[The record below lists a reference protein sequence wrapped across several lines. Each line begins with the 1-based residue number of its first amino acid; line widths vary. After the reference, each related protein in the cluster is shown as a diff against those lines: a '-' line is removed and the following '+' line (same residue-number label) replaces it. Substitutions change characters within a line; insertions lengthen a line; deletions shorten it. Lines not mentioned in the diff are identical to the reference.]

1 LLSPCGHSL
10 CAQCA
15 NVIKNGPRKA
25 ICCECRQ
32 PIMTLILNVTV
43 LRIIEEQN
51 TASKKVSINQKKK
64 LWLLPFVLENNYL
77 SRLFSR
83 IISDSS
89 K

>member
-1 LLSPCGHSL
+1 
-10 CAQCA
+10 
-15 NVIKNGPRKA
+15 
-25 ICCECRQ
+25 
-32 PIMTLILNVTV
+32 MTLILNVTV